1 MNADLNSM
9 ILQSE
14 IHYRAQRATKAIARR
29 RRMKQLKQLAARKL
43 S

>member
-1 MNADLNSM
+1 MNADMNTM

-14 IHYRAQRATKAIARR
+14 IHYRAERASKAIARR